1 MILLHCVAFYT
12 PRNEAAGEALTKFQR
27 TKKTRSVD
35 EKWPFL
41 IEMGATQPVKHL
53 IRVAARRSKPTS
65 PTRRSPLRPM
75 HWRCHAMPAC

>member
-27 TKKTRSVD
+27 TKKTRSVG

-41 IEMGATQPVKHL
+41 IGWERPNQLVQLKKP
-53 IRVAARRSKPTS
+53 SKS
-65 PTRRSPLRPM
+65 
-75 HWRCHAMPAC
+75 